1 MLFALRDR
9 LRRIKVTAAAG
20 LELKWSV
27 VLVRCKEGKCYL
39 STFKGCVKRWS
50 TTFQKCPNVLGCW
63 KKTSLKTYFFPP
75 LCFKLYTFFFFWKVL
90 PLKSG
95 QCLRAVFHNATKRNT
110 RAKCAT
116 TGVSKKCAIT
126 CAHVQLYLFS
136 YTCMRCGCKN
146 ICLDVAVDTSWHV
159 FILERS

>member
-75 LCFKLYTFFFFWKVL
+75 LCFKLYTFFFFFERFCHWSL
-90 PLKSG
+90 DSAWG
-95 QCLRAVFHNATKRNT
+95 QFFTMPRREIPGQN
-110 RAKCAT
+110 
-116 TGVSKKCAIT
+116 
-126 CAHVQLYLFS
+126 VQLRESLRNVQLHAPMCSCTYS
-136 YTCMRCGCKN
+136 HTRVWG
-146 ICLDVAVDTSWHV
+146 VAVKI
-159 FILERS
+159 FA